1 MSVKCK
7 KVDSKFVYLLSLKI
21 LSYLR
26 LISGVLMVNY
36 HSNLFYNKKKRRS
49 KIQTNFAAKNGHYP
63 IFKLTYEIHYKSRK
77 IVRSERISLLL
88 KRFQIE
94 CCRFKAILMRITIRN
109 KKQN

>member
-1 MSVKCK
+1 MKCK

-26 LISGVLMVNY
+26 LISGVLIVNY
-36 HSNLFYNKKKRRS
+36 HSNLFYNKKK
-49 KIQTNFAAKNGHYP
+49 KQNTNKFCR
-63 IFKLTYEIHYKSRK
+63 ITRFFKLTYEIHYKSTK

-94 CCRFKAILMRITIRN
+94 CCRFEAILMRITIRN

>member
-36 HSNLFYNKKKRRS
+36 HSNLFYDKKEKE
-49 KIQTNFAAKNGHYP
+49 AK
-63 IFKLTYEIHYKSRK
+63 YKQILPQK
-77 IVRSERISLLL
+77 MDIT
-88 KRFQIE
+88 RF
-94 CCRFKAILMRITIRN
+94 LN
-109 KKQN
+109 

>member
-36 HSNLFYNKKKRRS
+36 HSNLFYNKKK
-49 KIQTNFAAKNGHYP
+49 KKKAK
-63 IFKLTYEIHYKSRK
+63 YKQILPQK
-77 IVRSERISLLL
+77 MDIT
-88 KRFQIE
+88 RF
-94 CCRFKAILMRITIRN
+94 LN
-109 KKQN
+109 

>member
-36 HSNLFYNKKKRRS
+36 HSNLFYNKKRKE
-49 KIQTNFAAKNGHYP
+49 AK
-63 IFKLTYEIHYKSRK
+63 YKQILPQK
-77 IVRSERISLLL
+77 MDIT
-88 KRFQIE
+88 RF
-94 CCRFKAILMRITIRN
+94 LN
-109 KKQN
+109 

>member
-7 KVDSKFVYLLSLKI
+7 KVDSKFVYLFSLKI

-36 HSNLFYNKKKRRS
+36 HSNLFYNKKK
-49 KIQTNFAAKNGHYP
+49 KKAKYKQILPHYP
-63 IFKLTYEIHYKSRK
+63 IFKLTYEIHYKSTK

>member
-1 MSVKCK
+1 MKCK

-26 LISGVLMVNY
+26 LISSVLMVNY
-36 HSNLFYNKKKRRS
+36 HSNLFYNKKKS

-63 IFKLTYEIHYKSRK
+63 IFKLTYEIHYKSTK

>member
-36 HSNLFYNKKKRRS
+36 HSNLFYNKKKES
-49 KIQTNFAAKNGHYP
+49 KIQTNFAALP
-63 IFKLTYEIHYKSRK
+63 DF
-77 IVRSERISLLL
+77 
-88 KRFQIE
+88 
-94 CCRFKAILMRITIRN
+94 
-109 KKQN
+109 

>member
-26 LISGVLMVNY
+26 LISGVLIVNY
-36 HSNLFYNKKKRRS
+36 HSNLFYNLKK
-49 KIQTNFAAKNGHYP
+49 AKYKQILPHYP
-63 IFKLTYEIHYKSRK
+63 IFKLTYEIHYKSTK

>member
-26 LISGVLMVNY
+26 LISGVLIVNS
-36 HSNLFYNKKKRRS
+36 HSNLFYNKKK
-49 KIQTNFAAKNGHYP
+49 KQNTNKFCR
-63 IFKLTYEIHYKSRK
+63 ITRFFKLTYEIHYKSTK

-94 CCRFKAILMRITIRN
+94 CCRFKAILVRITIRN

>member
-1 MSVKCK
+1 MKCK

-26 LISGVLMVNY
+26 LISGVLMENY
-36 HSNLFYNKKKRRS
+36 HSNLFYNKKKS

-63 IFKLTYEIHYKSRK
+63 IFKLTYEIHYKSTK

-94 CCRFKAILMRITIRN
+94 CCRFKAILMRMTIRN

>member
-1 MSVKCK
+1 MKCK

-26 LISGVLMVNY
+26 LICGVLIVNY
-36 HSNLFYNKKKRRS
+36 HSNLFYNKKK
-49 KIQTNFAAKNGHYP
+49 KQNTNKFCR
-63 IFKLTYEIHYKSRK
+63 ITRFFKLTYEIHYKRTK

-94 CCRFKAILMRITIRN
+94 CCRFKAILVRITIRN

>member
-1 MSVKCK
+1 MKCK
-7 KVDSKFVYLLSLKI
+7 KVDSKFVYLFSLKI

-36 HSNLFYNKKKRRS
+36 HSNLFYNKKK
-49 KIQTNFAAKNGHYP
+49 KAKYKQILPHYP
-63 IFKLTYEIHYKSRK
+63 IFKLTYEIHYKSTK

>member
-1 MSVKCK
+1 MKCK

-36 HSNLFYNKKKRRS
+36 HSNLFYNKKK
-49 KIQTNFAAKNGHYP
+49 KKAKYKQILPHYP
-63 IFKLTYEIHYKSRK
+63 IFKLTYEIHYKSTK

-94 CCRFKAILMRITIRN
+94 CCRFKPILMRITIRN

>member
-1 MSVKCK
+1 MKCK

-26 LISGVLMVNY
+26 LITGVLIVNY
-36 HSNLFYNKKKRRS
+36 HSNLFYNKKK
-49 KIQTNFAAKNGHYP
+49 KKAKYKQILPHYP
-63 IFKLTYEIHYKSRK
+63 IFKLTYEIHYKSTK

-94 CCRFKAILMRITIRN
+94 CCRFKPILMRITIRN

>member
-36 HSNLFYNKKKRRS
+36 HSNLFYNKKKEE
-49 KIQTNFAAKNGHYP
+49 AK
-63 IFKLTYEIHYKSRK
+63 YKQILPQK
-77 IVRSERISLLL
+77 MDIT
-88 KRFQIE
+88 RF
-94 CCRFKAILMRITIRN
+94 LN
-109 KKQN
+109 

>member
-1 MSVKCK
+1 MKCK
-7 KVDSKFVYLLSLKI
+7 KVDSKFVYLFSLKI

-36 HSNLFYNKKKRRS
+36 HSNLFYNKKKS

-94 CCRFKAILMRITIRN
+94 CCRFKAILVSITIRN

>member
-1 MSVKCK
+1 MKCK
-7 KVDSKFVYLLSLKI
+7 KVDSKFVYLFSLKI

-36 HSNLFYNKKKRRS
+36 HSNLFYNKKKS

-63 IFKLTYEIHYKSRK
+63 IFKLTYEIHYKSTK

-94 CCRFKAILMRITIRN
+94 CCRFKPILMRITIRN

>member
-36 HSNLFYNKKKRRS
+36 HSNLFYNKKKKS
-49 KIQTNFAAKNGHYP
+49 KIQTNFAALP
-63 IFKLTYEIHYKSRK
+63 DF
-77 IVRSERISLLL
+77 
-88 KRFQIE
+88 
-94 CCRFKAILMRITIRN
+94 
-109 KKQN
+109 